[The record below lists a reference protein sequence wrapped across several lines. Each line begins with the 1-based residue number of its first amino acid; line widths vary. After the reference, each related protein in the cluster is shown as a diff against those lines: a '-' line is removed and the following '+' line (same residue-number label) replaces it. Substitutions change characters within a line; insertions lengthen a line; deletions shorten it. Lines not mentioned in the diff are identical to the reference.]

1 MGFKT
6 YISFFIV
13 SVFSLSLNA
22 AEYLVSNITEY
33 NAALKTVVA
42 GDVIVWKDGIYTDVV
57 LNYSPINIGTEKS
70 FITTKAQTA
79 GKVVFTGKSNIKV
92 NGQYLKVEGFFF
104 EGTSTL
110 DKEDV
115 LSFTQNSSNCCIT
128 NCAIVNYSPK
138 NSDVNNNWISLQG
151 IKNEVSYCYLSGK
164 TNQGPYLVVRYK
176 TDKDFIAGSE
186 AAPSTHH
193 HIHHNFFGYRTLS
206 QSNGGEDLRI
216 GDSRTSFTKG
226 FNIIEYNY
234 FEDARK
240 EAEVISNKSCDNI
253 YRFNSFYANDG
264 SMCLRH
270 GARCFVYG
278 NYFNGK
284 TGRNSSTGLR
294 IINNNQ
300 TVFNNYLE
308 NLESGDK
315 GFKAP
320 IVVMAGLEESELNE
334 YYAADNAIVA
344 YNTVYN
350 SNGPAIKLGIGNAS
364 KGKPFVAPKNVIITG
379 NVMVDIKGSNE
390 NPIVI
395 SEAASTY
402 DGNDNFYNNGT
413 TDAKGFVY
421 KKSKDFSIK
430 NGFITCNKTNDKSI
444 IESINKRLE
453 VHQIKLSE
461 QEITQFNPNWKLE
474 KKDVGVSWIK

>member
-1 MGFKT
+1 MSFKT
-6 YISFFIV
+6 YILFFIA
-13 SVFSLSLNA
+13 SFCSFSLNA
-22 AEYLVSNITEY
+22 AEYLVTNITEY
-33 NAALKTVVA
+33 NATLKTVIA
-42 GDVIVWKDGIYTDVV
+42 GDIIVWQDGIYTDVT
-57 LNYSPINIGTEKS
+57 LNFSPINIGTEKNVIS
-70 FITTKAQTA
+70 TKAKTA
-79 GKVVFTGKSNIKV
+79 GKVVFTGKSNIV
-92 NGQYLKVEGFFF
+92 LNGQYLKVEGFLF
-104 EGTSTL
+104 ESTSTL
-110 DKEDV
+110 EKEDV

-128 NCAIVNYSPK
+128 NCAVINYSPK
-138 NSDVNNNWISLQG
+138 NDNVNNNWISLQG
-151 IKNEVSYCYLSGK
+151 IKNEVSYCYFLGK

-176 TDKDFIAGSE
+176 TDKDFIAGSD

-193 HIHHNFFGYRTLS
+193 HIHHNYFGYRTLS

-234 FEDARK
+234 FEEARK

-264 SMCLRH
+264 AMCLRH
-270 GARCFVYG
+270 GVRCFVYG

-284 TGRNSSTGLR
+284 TDRNESAGIR
-294 IINNNQ
+294 IVNGQQ

-320 IVVMAGLEESELNE
+320 IVIMAGLEGSELNE

-350 SNGPAIKLGIGNAS
+350 SNGPAIKLGIGNTS
-364 KGKPFVAPKNVIITG
+364 KGKALVAPRNVVITG
-379 NVMVDIKGSNE
+379 NIMVDIKGSNE

-395 SEAASTY
+395 SEVASTY
-402 DGNDNFYNNGT
+402 DGNDNFYTNGT
-413 TDAKGFVY
+413 TYAKGFIY
-421 KKSKDFSIK
+421 KKSKDFSMK
-430 NGFITCNKTNDKSI
+430 NGLIGCDKTIDKSI
-444 IESINKRLE
+444 IETINDRLE
-453 VHQIKLSE
+453 IHQIKLSE
-461 QEITQFNPNWKLE
+461 KEITQFNPNWKLE